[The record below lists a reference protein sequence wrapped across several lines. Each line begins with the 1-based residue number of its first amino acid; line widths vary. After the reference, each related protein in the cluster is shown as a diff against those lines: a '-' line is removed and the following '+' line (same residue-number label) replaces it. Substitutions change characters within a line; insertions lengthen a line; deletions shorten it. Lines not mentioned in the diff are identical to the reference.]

1 MHNERMAGGLRCS
14 EVLALLSEFADG
26 ELEAPAVEQ
35 IRAHVAECPN
45 CLRFGGSFQMM
56 LEAIAG
62 ERFAPEPTA
71 AMLLRLSARLDDA
84 LGKD

>member
-14 EVLALLSEFADG
+14 QVLALLSEFADG
-26 ELEAPAVEQ
+26 ELEAPVVEQ
-35 IRAHVAECPN
+35 IRAHVGECPN
-45 CLRFGGSFQMM
+45 CLRFGGSFQKM

-62 ERFAPEPTA
+62 EKFAPEPPA
-71 AMLLRLSARLDDA
+71 AVVLRLAARLDDA

>member
-14 EVLALLSEFADG
+14 EVLARLSEFADG
-26 ELEAPAVEQ
+26 ELEAPVVEQ
-35 IRAHVAECPN
+35 IRAHLAECPN
-45 CLRFGGSFQMM
+45 CLRFGGSFQKM

-62 ERFAPEPTA
+62 ERFAPEAPA
-71 AMLLRLSARLDDA
+71 AALQRLSARLDEV

>member
-26 ELEAPAVEQ
+26 ELEAPVVEQ
-35 IRAHVAECPN
+35 IRAHVTECPN
-45 CLRFGGSFQMM
+45 CLRFGGSFQKM

-62 ERFAPEPTA
+62 ERSAPEPPA
-71 AMLLRLSARLDDA
+71 AALQRLSVRLVDA
-84 LGKD
+84 LGKE

>member
-14 EVLALLSEFADG
+14 QVLALLSEFADG
-26 ELEAPAVEQ
+26 ELEAPV
-35 IRAHVAECPN
+35 VECPN
-45 CLRFGGSFQMM
+45 CLRFGGSFQKM

-62 ERFAPEPTA
+62 ERFAPEPPA
-71 AMLLRLSARLDDA
+71 PIVLRLSARLDEA